1 MRYARPATLPLGSL
15 GPKRQAQKAPHRL
28 LGAVWRVWVLYEKP
42 RRLPAQFYPDQ
53 FYDIRVRVP
62 PPDNLGVSN
71 GWTVGLWPDARG
83 SSTSA

>member
-1 MRYARPATLPLGSL
+1 MRGPPLYLWVRSDPSGRPERPLTGTWAL
-15 GPKRQAQKAPHRL
+15 FGVY
-28 LGAVWRVWVLYEKP
+28 GCYEKP

-71 GWTVGLWPDARG
+71 GWTVGLWPGARG